1 MEIFMG
7 LRDAKTT
14 QADSS
19 IHAVSIDPGDLT
31 PFTWYSPTK
40 GVGIIS
46 QYDIRRIIR
55 LCKHM
60 DNLLSIMDKLAASS
74 SKRKKKQASRLD
86 KAISRMRRRIKHL
99 QSELHKKSV
108 AFFTREFDAIIIP
121 PFEVS
126 NMINRKQK
134 G

>member
-40 GVGIIS
+40 GV
-46 QYDIRRIIR
+46 
-55 LCKHM
+55 
-60 DNLLSIMDKLAASS
+60 KLANTT
-74 SKRKKKQASRLD
+74 LD
-86 KAISRMRRRIKHL
+86 
-99 QSELHKKSV
+99 ELFVYTSMWII
-108 AFFTREFDAIIIP
+108 FFL
-121 PFEVS
+121 
-126 NMINRKQK
+126 
-134 G
+134 